1 MSRLEFYS
9 TSGSQAVVESLYRD
23 LEHRIVASPP
33 GLCPVDLAAAFLKM
47 CHAQTCGKCVPCRV
61 GLRQERQGLQTV
73 HGLADLSRWQLVLPE
88 EN

>member
-33 GLCPVDLAAAFLKM
+33 GLCPVDLAASFFETLS
-47 CHAQTCGKCVPCRV
+47 CPD
-61 GLRQERQGLQTV
+61 LRQMCPLPRRIAATGIASGGRAARQHHPG
-73 HGLADLSRWQLVLPE
+73 HLAIH
-88 EN
+88 

>member
-33 GLCPVDLAAAFLKM
+33 GLCPVDLASAFLKL
-47 CHAQTCGKCVPCRV
+47 CHAKPAANASPAASGSVSC
-61 GLRQERQGLQTV
+61 
-73 HGLADLSRWQLVLPE
+73 SF
-88 EN
+88 